1 MIWCP
6 QNNSV
11 DIDSKKIVRTRSVF
25 ANRKKG
31 GEYMAGVQTVNMT
44 KIAVSDTK
52 VTVQASNSGQ
62 QFQNILN
69 STGSVENNG
78 NAAKNSVSTNQ
89 KVSDKTHVSDKSYQK
104 IKNTDQ
110 TTNTVRTDDNTTVD
124 TTNKSL
130 AQVQDDIKEIVQDAT
145 GMDDNM
151 LQSMLDSM
159 GIMLT
164 DLLNPSTLQDFV
176 LQVNGASESMDLV
189 MNESLMNSYTAL
201 LQDLADYMS
210 GNSDQI
216 AAALEQLSQPTSVE
230 NFGISMDEVLNPA
243 QTEQTV
249 TEDIPVQTQDAESV
263 VVNTAKNAQITTHL
277 LMILIQ
283 QKIIVHRK
291 NFKSFLHRMHSRK
304 LLLYSRMIQQFHS
317 HMQLFRGMYLRF
329 MMQMQ

>member
-1 MIWCP
+1 
-6 QNNSV
+6 
-11 DIDSKKIVRTRSVF
+11 
-25 ANRKKG
+25 
-31 GEYMAGVQTVNMT
+31 MAGVQTVNLT

-164 DLLNPSTLQDFV
+164 DLLDPSTLQDFV

-210 GNSDQI
+210 GNGDQI
-216 AAALEQLSQPTSVE
+216 CSC
-230 NFGISMDEVLNPA
+230 D
-243 QTEQTV
+243 
-249 TEDIPVQTQDAESV
+249 
-263 VVNTAKNAQITTHL
+263 
-277 LMILIQ
+277 
-283 QKIIVHRK
+283 
-291 NFKSFLHRMHSRK
+291 
-304 LLLYSRMIQQFHS
+304 
-317 HMQLFRGMYLRF
+317 
-329 MMQMQ
+329 